1 EEALTTVQA
10 RYNEGEAAA
19 NAFLEAQRNLEREAA
34 DRALRQY
41 FKDAE
46 QQGDAWR
53 DSAAAAEEYRARVEA
68 LDAAIHE
75 LATTWG
81 SELNKE
87 FQNWINIFEQAPE
100 LEVSKILGEPI
111 ERDGEKVENVLASGL
126 DALIQNAETR
136 IDQAERWLEGLQ
148 VLQEAGLTNLLAE
161 FRARGVEGLADL
173 EEVVRDIDQGGER
186 ALKLDQMLEEAR
198 DVGAEIT
205 GEIGVAMAAEAR
217 SLYAQAED
225 IGEEL
230 VNRIAQGASGAE
242 IEIDL
247 TLVTSAR
254 KRELGA
260 AIQGGRRP
268 APHNLAGVIPRALGG
283 RVDPGGTY
291 LVGDGGRTE
300 VLQLGP
306 AHRGF
311 IWPSIPAFMS
321 AAMAMGGGGPTIQ
334 VSISQT
340 FNGSTDPA
348 MAGRAARRAVA
359 RELERFNRGMPQRQ
373 LV

>member
-148 VLQEAGLTNLLAE
+148 VLQEAGLTNLLEE

-173 EEVVRDIDQGGER
+173 EDVVADLDTGGAR
-186 ALKLDQMLEEAR
+186 ALQLEEMLSEAR
-198 DVGAEIT
+198 ELGTSVT
-205 GEIGVAMAAEAR
+205 GELGLAMAAEALT
-217 SLYAQAED
+217 LYAQAEE
-225 IGEEL
+225 IGDGVVEA
-230 VNRIAQGASGAE
+230 IARGVRGAN

-247 TLVTSAR
+247 SLVTSAR
-254 KRELGA
+254 IQATGRHSPTPGRPGA
-260 AIQGGRRP
+260 S
-268 APHNLAGVIPRALGG
+268 AGVIPRALGG

-300 VLQLGP
+300 V
-306 AHRGF
+306 
-311 IWPSIPAFMS
+311 
-321 AAMAMGGGGPTIQ
+321 
-334 VSISQT
+334 
-340 FNGSTDPA
+340 
-348 MAGRAARRAVA
+348 
-359 RELERFNRGMPQRQ
+359 
-373 LV
+373 

>member
-136 IDQAERWLEGLQ
+136 IDNAEALGGTAERWLEGLQ
-148 VLQEAGLTNLLAE
+148 ALQEAGRTDLLEE
-161 FRARGVEGLADL
+161 FRARGVEGLAALEDVVADIDTGGARALQL
-173 EEVVRDIDQGGER
+173 EE
-186 ALKLDQMLEEAR
+186 MLSEA
-198 DVGAEIT
+198 
-205 GEIGVAMAAEAR
+205 
-217 SLYAQAED
+217 
-225 IGEEL
+225 
-230 VNRIAQGASGAE
+230 
-242 IEIDL
+242 
-247 TLVTSAR
+247 
-254 KRELGA
+254 RELGTSVT
-260 AIQGGRRP
+260 GELG
-268 APHNLAGVIPRALGG
+268 LA
-283 RVDPGGTY
+283 
-291 LVGDGGRTE
+291 
-300 VLQLGP
+300 
-306 AHRGF
+306 
-311 IWPSIPAFMS
+311 
-321 AAMAMGGGGPTIQ
+321 
-334 VSISQT
+334 
-340 FNGSTDPA
+340 
-348 MAGRAARRAVA
+348 
-359 RELERFNRGMPQRQ
+359 
-373 LV
+373 